1 MSQSIDTLLAERGKR
16 YGNFADHASVTQKIK
31 AALQAGCSW
40 RHLSPAQR
48 EALEM
53 VAHKLGRIVNGD
65 PDYKDSWTDIIG
77 YTRLVEETLPEEAG
91 DGAGGQ
97 P

>member
-1 MSQSIDTLLAERGKR
+1 MSQSIDTILAERGKR
-16 YGNFADHASVTQKIK
+16 YGNFEDHACVTQTIK
-31 AALQAGCSW
+31 VALQAGRSW
-40 RHLSPAQR
+40 RRLSPAQR

-65 PDYKDSWTDIIG
+65 PYYKDSWTDIIG
-77 YTRLVEETLPEEAG
+77 YTRLVEETLPE
-91 DGAGGQ
+91 DTGAGGQ

>member
-16 YGNFADHASVTQKIK
+16 YGNFADHACVTQKIK

-40 RHLSPAQR
+40 HRLTYAQR

-65 PDYKDSWTDIIG
+65 PGYKDSWTDIIG

-91 DGAGGQ
+91 GGAGGQ

>member
-1 MSQSIDTLLAERGKR
+1 MSQSIDTLLAERGER
-16 YGNFADHASVTQKIK
+16 YGNFADHAVITQKIK

-40 RHLSPAQR
+40 NHLTSAQR

-53 VAHKLGRIVNGD
+53 IAHKLGRIVNGD

-91 DGAGGQ
+91 EGAGGQ

>member
-1 MSQSIDTLLAERGKR
+1 MSKSIDTLLAERGKR
-16 YGNFADHASVTQKIK
+16 YGNFAGHAFITQKIK

-40 RHLSPAQR
+40 HRLSPAQR

-53 VAHKLGRIVNGD
+53 IAHKLGRIVNGA
-65 PDYKDSWTDIIG
+65 PEYKDSWTDIIG

>member
-40 RHLSPAQR
+40 RHLTSAQR